1 MLPPELKNIKNIL
14 EKGTGAKIDSK
25 KLLQE
30 LKVLDALL
38 GQEEVLIH
46 ESLKSAPGYCP
57 TCHRK
62 L

>member
-1 MLPPELKNIKNIL
+1 MLPPELKNIKNRL
-14 EKGTGAKIDSK
+14 EKGTGSKIDSK

-30 LKVLDALL
+30 LKSLDKFLDT
-38 GQEEVLIH
+38 EEFLIH

-57 TCHRK
+57 TCGKK